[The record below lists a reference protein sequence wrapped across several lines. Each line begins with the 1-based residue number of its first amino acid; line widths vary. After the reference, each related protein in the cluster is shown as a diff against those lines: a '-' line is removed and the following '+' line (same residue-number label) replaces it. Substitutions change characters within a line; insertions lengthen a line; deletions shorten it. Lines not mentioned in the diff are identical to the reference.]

1 MLENFFVQFWWPKFV
16 QVAAEAGAA
25 LHCAH
30 CWWSHVFKPA
40 FQFALLLLS
49 ADRFG
54 SPLGKLQGLFIFQF
68 SRDPCFLLC
77 LTGPGEE
84 LGGLCSL
91 VITKGHGC
99 FCWSLDYSGVI
110 ATAQF
115 FELMLQISE
124 EFTLNMEK
132 SGLKINIR
140 NNEFKDFFG
149 FPSV

>member
-1 MLENFFVQFWWPKFV
+1 MSSNLPSGFPSSCP
-16 QVAAEAGAA
+16 AA
-25 LHCAH
+25 L
-30 CWWSHVFKPA
+30 
-40 FQFALLLLS
+40 S
-49 ADRFG
+49 AGRFG
-54 SPLGKLQGLFIFQF
+54 SPLGKVQGLFTFQF

-99 FCWSLDYSGVI
+99 FYWSLDCSGVI

-115 FELMLQISE
+115 DLMLQIPKELTS
-124 EFTLNMEK
+124 NIGK
-132 SGLKINIR
+132 SGLKIHIR
-140 NNEFKDFFG
+140 NNEFKDFFN

>member
-1 MLENFFVQFWWPKFV
+1 M
-16 QVAAEAGAA
+16 AAEAGAA
-25 LHCAH
+25 LHWAH
-30 CWWSHVFKPA
+30 YWCLQTCLPVSPA
-40 FQFALLLLS
+40 AALLHS
-49 ADRFG
+49 EQQVWQ
-54 SPLGKLQGLFIFQF
+54 PTGKAPGAVHLQF

-91 VITKGHGC
+91 VMTKGHGC
-99 FCWSLDYSGVI
+99 FCWSLDCSGAI

-115 FELMLQISE
+115 ESMLEIPK
-124 EFTLNMEK
+124 EFTSNIEK

-140 NNEFKDFFG
+140 NNEFKEFFN